1 MTYLLILIGYSALMI
16 GLGLFWSRRVEA
28 SSDFFV
34 AGRGLSAGLVFSTL
48 LAANIGA
55 GSTVGAAGLGYR
67 DGLSAWWWVGSAG
80 LGSLI
85 LAYTVG
91 PKIWRVARDNNLFTV
106 GDYLEF
112 RYDRRVR
119 GLVALLLWVGSLA
132 ILAGQLI
139 AIAWI
144 LNVTAG
150 VSKPVGCLIGAL
162 VATVYFA
169 SGGLFGTARVNA
181 LQLVVKLVGFGLALI
196 FLLNMHASKT
206 YLLPPFEQYGGYA
219 AHEARMQHFHSFTGI
234 GTSGILRYLALL
246 VPSFIISPGL
256 LQKIFGARDEKA
268 VRTGVAL
275 NAFCLLL
282 FAAVP
287 ALLGMIAF
295 YNFPDLPN
303 RELALP
309 MLMTEALPLWLG
321 GLLLGAIFAAE
332 VSTADAVLFMLSTS
346 LSKDLYKT
354 FINPQADDKHLL
366 KVAKIAAV
374 ICGGLGALL
383 AIILR
388 DVISAL
394 TIFYTLLSSAPLL
407 PLIAGLYSKRFS
419 ASAVIPAM
427 MVSVAGTFTLDW
439 LTAGKGY
446 AGIPS
451 LIYGVGTGAV
461 LMWLVSLAEQKNRLT
476 PLPM

>member
-16 GLGLFWSRRVEA
+16 VLGVYWSRRVEA
-28 SSDFFV
+28 SGDFFV

-55 GSTVGAAGLGYR
+55 GSTVGATGLGYR

-80 LGSLI
+80 IGSLI
-85 LAYTVG
+85 LAFTVG
-91 PKIWRVARDNNLFTV
+91 PKIWLVARDNNLFTV

-119 GLVALLLWVGSLA
+119 GLVAALLWIGSLM

-139 AIAWI
+139 AIAWV

-150 VSKPVGCLIGAL
+150 VSKPIGCLIGAI
-162 VATVYFA
+162 VATIYFA
-169 SGGLFGTARVNA
+169 SGGLFGAARVNA
-181 LQLVVKLVGFGLALI
+181 LQLVVKLVGFGLAL
-196 FLLNMHASKT
+196 L
-206 YLLPPFEQYGGYA
+206 YLLKFSGFAHSEFYPPADFA
-219 AHEARMQHFHSFTGI
+219 AKQESYQSVTGI
-234 GTSGILRYLALL
+234 GASGILRYLALL

-282 FAAVP
+282 FAFVP
-287 ALLGMIAF
+287 SLLGMIAF
-295 YNFPDLPN
+295 YNFPDLAN

-309 MLMTEALPLWLG
+309 TLMTQALPVWLG

-354 FINPQADDKHLL
+354 FINPAADDKHLL
-366 KVAKIAAV
+366 KVVKFTAA

-383 AIILR
+383 AIVLQ

-407 PLIAGLYSKRFS
+407 PLIAGLYSKRIS
-419 ASAVIPAM
+419 ARAVIPAM
-427 MVSVAGTFTLDW
+427 LVSVIGTFTIDW
-439 LTAGKGY
+439 LTSGKGFS
-446 AGIPS
+446 GIPS
-451 LIYGVGTGAV
+451 LVYGVGTGALV
-461 LMWLVSLAEQKNRLT
+461 MFWLSLIEPKK
-476 PLPM
+476 

>member
-1 MTYLLILIGYSALMI
+1 MTYLLILVGYSTLMI
-16 GLGLFWSRRVEA
+16 ALGVYWSRRVQA
-28 SSDFFV
+28 SGDFFV

-55 GSTVGAAGLGYR
+55 GSTVGATGLGYR

-80 LGSLI
+80 IGSLI
-85 LAYTVG
+85 LAFTVG

-119 GLVALLLWVGSLA
+119 GLVAALLWIGSLA

-139 AIAWI
+139 AIAWV

-150 VSKPVGCLIGAL
+150 VSKPVGCLIGAI
-162 VATVYFA
+162 VATIYFA
-169 SGGLFGTARVNA
+169 TGGLFGTARVNA
-181 LQLVVKLVGFGLALI
+181 LQLVVKLIGFGLALI
-196 FLLNMHASKT
+196 
-206 YLLPPFEQYGGYA
+206 YLLKYSQQQFYPPA
-219 AHEARMQHFHSFTGI
+219 AVSEKLETMNSFTGI
-234 GTSGILRYLALL
+234 GASGILRYLALL

-275 NAFCLLL
+275 NAICLLL

-309 MLMTEALPLWLG
+309 TLMTKALPVWLG

-354 FINPQADDKHLL
+354 FINPEADDKHLL
-366 KVAKIAAV
+366 KVVKISAV
-374 ICGGLGALL
+374 VCGGLGALL
-383 AIILR
+383 AIFLR

-407 PLIAGLYSKRFS
+407 PLLAGLYSKRIS
-419 ASAVIPAM
+419 ARAVIPAM
-427 MVSVAGTFTLDW
+427 LVSVIGTFTID
-439 LTAGKGY
+439 
-446 AGIPS
+446 
-451 LIYGVGTGAV
+451 
-461 LMWLVSLAEQKNRLT
+461 
-476 PLPM
+476 

>member
-1 MTYLLILIGYSALMI
+1 MTYLLILIGYSVLMI
-16 GLGLFWSRRVEA
+16 TLGLFLSRRVQA

-80 LGSLI
+80 IGSLI
-85 LAYTVG
+85 LAFTVG
-91 PKIWRVARDNNLFTV
+91 PKIWRIARDNNLYTV

-119 GLVALLLWVGSLA
+119 GIVALLLWIGSLA

-139 AIAWI
+139 AIAWV
-144 LNVTAG
+144 LNVTIG
-150 VSKPVGCLIGAL
+150 LSKPVGCLIGAV
-162 VATVYFA
+162 VATIYFA

-181 LQLVVKLVGFGLALI
+181 VQLVVKLIGFGMALI
-196 FLLNMHASKT
+196 
-206 YLLPPFEQYGGYA
+206 YLLKFSESASWQFYPPTSVSDKLEK
-219 AHEARMQHFHSFTGI
+219 MNSFTGI
-234 GTSGILRYLALL
+234 GASGILRYLALL

-268 VRTGVAL
+268 VRTGVAI
-275 NAFCLLL
+275 NAVCLLL
-282 FAAVP
+282 FAVVP
-287 ALLGMIAF
+287 ALMGMIAF

-309 MLMTEALPLWLG
+309 MLMTKSLPLWLG

-354 FINPQADDKHLL
+354 FINPEADDKHLL
-366 KVAKIAAV
+366 KVVKITAV
-374 ICGGLGALL
+374 VCGGLGALL

-407 PLIAGLYSKRFS
+407 PLIAGLYSKRVS
-419 ASAVIPAM
+419 ARAVIPAM
-427 MVSVAGTFTLDW
+427 LVSVIGTFTIDW
-439 LTAGKGY
+439 LTQGKGFS
-446 AGIPS
+446 GIPS
-451 LIYGVGTGAV
+451 LIYGVGSGAA
-461 LMWLVSLAEQKNRLT
+461 LMLLLSLTERKK
-476 PLPM
+476 

>member
-16 GLGLFWSRRVEA
+16 ALGVYWSRRVEA
-28 SSDFFV
+28 SGDFFV

-55 GSTVGAAGLGYR
+55 GSTVGATGLGYR

-80 LGSLI
+80 IGSLI
-85 LAYTVG
+85 LAFTVG

-119 GLVALLLWVGSLA
+119 GLVAALLWIGSLM

-139 AIAWI
+139 AIAWV

-150 VSKPVGCLIGAL
+150 ISKPIGCLIGAA
-162 VATVYFA
+162 VATMYFA
-169 SGGLFGTARVNA
+169 SGGLFGAARVNA
-181 LQLVVKLVGFGLALI
+181 LQLAVKLVGFGLALV
-196 FLLNMHASKT
+196 
-206 YLLPPFEQYGGYA
+206 YLLKFSQQQFYPPADFA
-219 AHEARMQHFHSFTGI
+219 AKQESYQSFTGI
-234 GTSGILRYLALL
+234 GASGILRYLALL

-256 LQKIFGARDEKA
+256 LQKIFGARNEKA

-275 NAFCLLL
+275 NALCLLL

-295 YNFPDLPN
+295 YHFPNLPN

-309 MLMTEALPLWLG
+309 TLMTQALPVWLG

-354 FINPQADDKHLL
+354 FINPAADDKHLL
-366 KVAKIAAV
+366 KVVKITAV

-383 AIILR
+383 AIVLQ

-407 PLIAGLYSKRFS
+407 PLIAGLYSKRIS
-419 ASAVIPAM
+419 ARAVIPAM
-427 MVSVAGTFTLDW
+427 LVSVIGTFAMDW
-439 LTAGKGY
+439 LTAGKGFS
-446 AGIPS
+446 GIPS
-451 LIYGVGTGAV
+451 LVYGVGSGAV
-461 LMWLVSLAEQKNRLT
+461 VMCLLSLLEPKK
-476 PLPM
+476 

>member
-1 MTYLLILIGYSALMI
+1 MTYLLILIGYSVLMI
-16 GLGLFWSRRVEA
+16 GLGVFWSRRVSA

-34 AGRGLSAGLVFSTL
+34 AGRGLSTGLIFSTL

-80 LGSLI
+80 IGSLI
-85 LAYTVG
+85 LAFTVG

-112 RYDRRVR
+112 RYDRKVR
-119 GLVALLLWVGSLA
+119 GLVALLLWAGSLA

-139 AIAWI
+139 AIAWV

-150 VSKPVGCLIGAL
+150 LSKPVGCLIGAV
-162 VATVYFA
+162 VATIYFA

-181 LQLVVKLVGFGLALI
+181 LQLVVKLIGFGLALI
-196 FLLNMHASKT
+196 
-206 YLLPPFEQYGGYA
+206 YLLKFSQSHFYPPASVSDKLEK
-219 AHEARMQHFHSFTGI
+219 MNSFTGI
-234 GTSGILRYLALL
+234 GASGILRYLALL
-246 VPSFIISPGL
+246 VPAFVISPGL

-268 VRTGVAL
+268 VRWGVSV
-275 NAFCLLL
+275 NAFCLLG
-282 FAAVP
+282 FAVVP

-295 YNFPDLPN
+295 NNFPDLAN

-309 MLMTEALPLWLG
+309 MLMTKALPVWLG

-332 VSTADAVLFMLSTS
+332 VSSADAVLFMLSTS

-354 FINPQADDKHLL
+354 FINPGADDKLLL
-366 KVAKIAAV
+366 KVVKITAV

-407 PLIAGLYSKRFS
+407 PLIAGLYSKRIS
-419 ASAVIPAM
+419 AQAVIPAM
-427 MVSVAGTFTLDW
+427 LVSVTGTFTIDW
-439 LTAGKGY
+439 LTAGRGY
-446 AGIPS
+446 NGIPS
-451 LIYGVGTGAV
+451 LIYGIATGAV
-461 LMWLVSLAEQKNRLT
+461 VMLLLNFTERKK
-476 PLPM
+476 

>member
-1 MTYLLILIGYSALMI
+1 MTYLLILIGYSVLMI
-16 GLGLFWSRRVEA
+16 GLGVFWSRRVSA

-34 AGRGLSAGLVFSTL
+34 AGRGLSTGLVFSTL

-80 LGSLI
+80 IGSLI
-85 LAYTVG
+85 LAFTVG

-119 GLVALLLWVGSLA
+119 GLVALLLWAGSLA

-139 AIAWI
+139 AIAWV

-150 VSKPVGCLIGAL
+150 LSKPVGCLIGAV
-162 VATVYFA
+162 VATIYFA

-181 LQLVVKLVGFGLALI
+181 LQLVVKLIGFGLALI
-196 FLLNMHASKT
+196 
-206 YLLPPFEQYGGYA
+206 YLLKFGQSPFYPPTSLSDKLEK
-219 AHEARMQHFHSFTGI
+219 MNSFTGI
-234 GTSGILRYLALL
+234 GASGILRYLALL
-246 VPSFIISPGL
+246 VPAFIISPGL

-268 VRTGVAL
+268 VRWGVSL
-275 NAFCLLL
+275 NAFCLLG
-282 FAAVP
+282 FAVVP

-295 YNFPDLPN
+295 YNFPDLAN

-309 MLMTEALPLWLG
+309 MLMTKALPVWLG

-332 VSTADAVLFMLSTS
+332 VSSADAVLFMLSTS

-354 FINPQADDKHLL
+354 FINPEADDQLLL
-366 KVAKIAAV
+366 KVVKITAV
-374 ICGGLGALL
+374 ICGVLGALL

-407 PLIAGLYSKRFS
+407 PLIAGLYSKRIS
-419 ASAVIPAM
+419 AQAVIPAM
-427 MVSVAGTFTLDW
+427 LVSVIGTFTIDW
-439 LTAGKGY
+439 LTAGRGY
-446 AGIPS
+446 SGIPS
-451 LIYGVGTGAV
+451 LIYGIATGAV
-461 LMWLVSLAEQKNRLT
+461 VMLLLNFTERKK
-476 PLPM
+476 